1 MKTINDRVRKASFVP
16 RFWHSLRRLMSW
28 FFQPVHLLALLPGY
42 IVCRIT
48 GRRHWRCE
56 YEFNKLFRGSRIV
69 ANVNNERNATGLKRA
84 LLVYIVGPFL
94 IDGCSDRLVAH
105 TNVWR
110 SREIANALGELGY
123 VVDAMDYNDYHS
135 KVSTDYDLLL
145 GFGRAEELA
154 KQVPQQ
160 STKIRLA
167 TGSEANF
174 HNQRERERVHE
185 VNKRRGCRLQ
195 AVRRNP
201 DKSAFIRYFD
211 AVACLGNEAT
221 AATYRPFFEGKIHCF
236 NNHGYDHLM
245 SMPEGKDFRESRRN
259 FLYFAGGGQVL
270 NGLDLL
276 LEVFALRPHLS
287 LYVCGPFANEA
298 SFVECFRKEL
308 YETPNIFPIGWVA
321 VGSSEY
327 SDLVRRCGM
336 VIAPICS
343 GASHGSVVVCMGKG
357 LVPLVTKEAGIDTDG
372 LGITLPSF
380 RIEDI
385 ASAVDWISTQ
395 PPSWHEEMS
404 RGVLCAAGRDFSQA
418 AFSKRFREILS
429 EVIRD
434 KTAELRR
441 Q

>member
-1 MKTINDRVRKASFVP
+1 MKTINDRVRKATFVP

-28 FFQPVHLLALLPGY
+28 FFQRLDLLALLPGY

-48 GRRHWRCE
+48 GRGHWRCE
-56 YEFNKLFRGSRIV
+56 YEFNKFFHGSRIV

-94 IDGCSDRLVAH
+94 IDRCSDRLVAH
-105 TNVWR
+105 TNLWR

-123 VVDAMDYNDYHS
+123 VVDAMDYNDYHT

-154 KQVPQQ
+154 RQLPQQ
-160 STKIRLA
+160 CTKIRLA

-185 VNKRRGCRLQ
+185 VNKRRGCSLQ

-236 NNHGYDHLM
+236 NNHGYDELM
-245 SMPEGKDFRESRRN
+245 GLSEGKDFEASRRN
-259 FLYFAGGGQVL
+259 FLYFAGSGQVL

-276 LEVFALRPHLS
+276 LEVFADQPRLN

-298 SFVECFRKEL
+298 SFTQCYKKEL
-308 YETPNIFPIGWVA
+308 YDTPNILPIGWVA
-321 VGSSEY
+321 VGSPQY
-327 SDLVRRCGM
+327 SDLVRKCGM
-336 VIAPICS
+336 LIVPICS
-343 GASHGSVVVCMGKG
+343 GASHGSVVVCMGNG
-357 LVPLVTKEAGIDTDG
+357 LIPVVTREAGIDTGDF
-372 LGITLPSF
+372 GITLPSYE
-380 RIEDI
+380 IQDI
-385 ASAVDWISTQ
+385 AAAVDWISSQ
-395 PPSWHEEMS
+395 PADWHEEMAH
-404 RGVLCAAGRDFSQA
+404 RVLRAARRDFSQA
-418 AFSKRFREILS
+418 AFSGRFREILAQVS
-429 EVIRD
+429 EL
-434 KTAELRR
+434 K
-441 Q
+441 